1 MKVAV
6 IGSTGYVGSHLVKE
20 LANRNYD
27 VVAIARHP
35 ENTPSNERVNKLQV
49 DINDNHQLV
58 SALKDVDVVISAFNA
73 GWTNPNLYE
82 DFTKGALAIQQ
93 AVKDSGVN
101 RFIVIGGAGSL
112 LIDGNRLVDSPDFPK
127 EIKPGALAAADY
139 LDIIKK
145 ETELTWTMFSPAI
158 EMNSHAGGI
167 RTGKYRT
174 GLDTPVFDNEGRSK
188 LSVEDLAV
196 AIVDEIENKQFLNKR
211 FTAAY

>member
-20 LANRNYD
+20 LVDRSYD
-27 VVAIARHP
+27 VVAIARHI
-35 ENTPSNERVNKLQV
+35 ENITSSEKVTKLQV
-49 DINDNHQLV
+49 DINDNNQLV
-58 SALKDVDVVISAFNA
+58 SALKGVDVVVSAFNA

-93 AVKDSGVN
+93 AVKDAGIN

-127 EIKPGALAAADY
+127 EIKPAALAAADY
-139 LDIIKK
+139 LNTIQK
-145 ETELTWTMFSPAI
+145 EDQLTWTMFSPAI
-158 EMNSHAGGI
+158 EMNSHAGGT

-174 GLDTPVFDNEGRSK
+174 GLDTPVFDQEGRSR

-196 AIVDEIENKQFLNKR
+196 AIVDEIEKKQFLNKR